1 MSGKHGKFKRREI
14 RELIQKEYG
23 LKIYNMHERDKG
35 ILIYTDQGDKFL
47 KRMKKDEA
55 QVLFVAS
62 AYEHIKSRGF
72 ENISALCKTLE
83 GKYYIKYDGSL
94 YALEDSMKGKHFS
107 ISSHEDGEKIG
118 KVLAEYHIAADNFV
132 PAAGSRAKVDW
143 GRWMD
148 KIKVQSVRLK
158 KFRETVEE
166 KKIKNKFDR
175 LFIKHVDLYEKRAE
189 EAYSLLKES
198 CYMEK
203 VYKSMQTNQLC
214 HKTFKKHSLILTDRG
229 DIFITAMENCSY
241 DIIETDLV
249 SLLESCI
256 GSKGLPYLP
265 SVIQGYSQVKP
276 LDADSLN
283 IIRAL
288 LLQPGRFYKIVNRY
302 YGKKKNYN
310 EYELMKKMERSL
322 RKEERRYEIVKK
334 LEEVMK

>member
-1 MSGKHGKFKRREI
+1 MSDKHGKFKRREI

-23 LKIYNMHERDKG
+23 LEIYNMHESDKD
-35 ILIYTDQGDKFL
+35 ILIYTDQGDKFI

-72 ENISALCKTLE
+72 TNISALCQTQE
-83 GKYYIKYDGSL
+83 GKYYIKYDGNL
-94 YALEDSMKGKHFS
+94 YVLENTMKGRHFS
-107 ISSHEDGEKIG
+107 ISSNEDGEKIG
-118 KVLAEYHIAADNFV
+118 EVLAKYHIAADNFI
-132 PAAGSRAKVDW
+132 PAPGSRAKVDW

-148 KIKVQSVRLK
+148 KIKVQSARLK
-158 KFRETVEE
+158 KFREAVEE

-175 LFIKHVDLYEKRAE
+175 LFINNVDMFEKRAE
-189 EAYSLLKES
+189 EAYLILKGS
-198 CYMEK
+198 RYMEK

-214 HKTFKKHSLILTDRG
+214 HKTFKRHSLIMTGKG
-229 DIFITAMENCSY
+229 DIFVTSMEDCSY
-241 DIIETDLV
+241 DIIETDLA

-256 GSKGLPYLP
+256 GSKALPYLP
-265 SVIQGYSQVKP
+265 SVIQGYSKVKP
-276 LDADSLN
+276 LDNDSLN